1 MKQVRSNTFETNS
14 SSTHSICMC
23 TKDQYDS
30 WASDWDSL
38 EADSILYSNYKE
50 KLVTVE
56 EAIKDV
62 NIYREIVKLSDVIDA
77 NSPEHDD
84 AIESLRD
91 EGYMTCDDY
100 DNNNDN
106 EFYYDEFV
114 TPGGEIV
121 VAFGDYGWDG

>member
-38 EADSILYSNYKE
+38 KVDSVLYSNYKG
-50 KLVTVE
+50 KFVTVE
-56 EAIKDV
+56 EA
-62 NIYREIVKLSDVIDA
+62 VKYTNRYHDYVELSDILNT
-77 NSPEHDD
+77 NSPKHDD
-84 AIESLRD
+84 AVDCMRD
-91 EGYMTCDDY
+91 ESFMTCDDF

-106 EFYYDEFV
+106 ESYYDEFV
-114 TPGGEIV
+114 TPGGETV
-121 VAFGDYGWDG
+121 VAFGNYGWAG